1 VKVDV
6 ELKASPFMREGD
18 KPDPIENTMEDMVYE
33 HLVDLVDFDRM
44 YQLEQLI
51 ELRIEQ
57 LAEAGLLPERE
68 PEQYALRA
76 AEIMARAWHRLIED
90 PRRYVD
96 FRGEWQPEDDC
107 ELCQA
112 LEDMKRKKNPPT
124 PKS

>member
-6 ELKASPFMREGD
+6 ELKAMTRDFDQPD
-18 KPDPIENTMEDMVYE
+18 PPDPIEQTMEDMVYE

-57 LAEAGLLPERE
+57 LAETGILPERE
-68 PEQYALRA
+68 PEDYAERA
-76 AEIMARAWHRLIED
+76 AAIVARAWHRLIDD

-96 FRGEWQPEDDC
+96 FRGEWKPEDDC
-107 ELCQA
+107 EICQA
-112 LEDMKRKKNPPT
+112 LAKTERRKAP
-124 PKS
+124 S